1 MAKRLHIKT
10 YGCLMNEYDSSRMA
24 DILVPLGYETT
35 DSPKDADLVILNT
48 CHIREKAAE
57 KVYSE
62 IGRLRL
68 MKDHRQQNGEEMMI
82 AIGGCVAQ
90 AQGEEI
96 MRRAP
101 AVDMVFGPQSYQA
114 LPELIEKAKLAK
126 GDKPSA
132 RPVAMDFASE
142 DKFDRLPVQTSQ
154 SGISAFL
161 TIQEGCDKFCTF
173 CVVPYTRG
181 AEHSRPVADIIAEAR
196 RLVAAGAADITLL
209 GQNVNAFAGDNGSGQ
224 PAGLGALM
232 TELAGVEGLS
242 RIRYTTSH
250 PRDVDDALI
259 AAHGDIEKIM
269 PYLHLPVQ
277 SGSDRILEAMN
288 RKHTADDYRAIVA
301 RLRAAR
307 PDLALSS
314 DFIVGFP
321 GETDSDFDDTM
332 DLVRDITYAQAYSF
346 KYSPRPGTP
355 ASEMGDQVD
364 EDIKTRRLAILQDEL
379 KAQQNAFNEAMVG
392 RTLSVLFD
400 KPGRHEG
407 QWVGRSPYMQAVAVD
422 GAAVAGVSA
431 GTEAQ
436 VEITGLHANS
446 LAGRLVSS
454 VGTDREAVAS

>member
-10 YGCLMNEYDSSRMA
+10 YGCQMNEYDSSRMA